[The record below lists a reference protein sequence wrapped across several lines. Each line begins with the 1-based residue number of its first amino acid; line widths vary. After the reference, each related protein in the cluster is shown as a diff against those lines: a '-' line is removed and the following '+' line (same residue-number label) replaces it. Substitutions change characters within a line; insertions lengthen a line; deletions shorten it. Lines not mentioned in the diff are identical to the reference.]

1 MQKIETKAGVILLSC
16 ELIPFELICMC
27 YDKYNGIG
35 DTFFG
40 ACFGDKRSKYHQNH
54 TVKYPKKKTKNKINN
69 YDCNNE
75 TKQRYMNT
83 HLYMEIDK

>member
-1 MQKIETKAGVILLSC
+1 MLSC
-16 ELIPFELICMC
+16 ELIPFEQICMC

-35 DTFFG
+35 DTLFG
-40 ACFGDKRSKYHQNH
+40 ACFGDKRSTYQQKHSM
-54 TVKYPKKKTKNKINN
+54 KYPKKKQTNKLNN

-75 TKQRYMNT
+75 TKQRYTNT

>member
-16 ELIPFELICMC
+16 EIIPFEQICMC

-40 ACFGDKRSKYHQNH
+40 PVLATRGVSI
-54 TVKYPKKKTKNKINN
+54 TKT
-69 YDCNNE
+69 
-75 TKQRYMNT
+75 TP
-83 HLYMEIDK
+83 